1 MSITAFENLMSAA
14 ERRMLMSGE
23 QNTSIRM
30 SDFLGIIPAING
42 KVELVYE
49 GEQEGAEQI
58 SYHLI
63 NQAVKTLFPTYFPE
77 IKKLEK
83 EDKEGPYDLL
93 LGWFYGDNELFLE
106 DNLPESVYQDTL
118 TNVPNLKKI
127 IATHQADCPTGD
139 LFFMMEFLLWGLEAN
154 KKLNKYRTM
163 EGFQFKDGL
172 GNLLQEI

>member
-14 ERRMLMSGE
+14 ERRMLMAGE
-23 QNTSIRM
+23 QNTCIRM
-30 SDFLGIIPAING
+30 SDFLGTIPAING

-49 GEQEGAEQI
+49 GEQEGAEQV
-58 SYHLI
+58 SFYLI
-63 NQAVKTLFPTYFPE
+63 NQAVKTLFPAYFPE

-83 EDKEGPYDLL
+83 QDEEGPYDHLL
-93 LGWFYGDNELFLE
+93 EWFYGDNELFLE
-106 DNLPESVYQDTL
+106 DNLPDNVYHDTL
-118 TNVPNLKKI
+118 MNVPNLKKL
-127 IATHQADCPTGD
+127 IATYQADCPRED

-172 GNLLQEI
+172 GNLLAGI

>member
-14 ERRMLMSGE
+14 ERRMLLSGE
-23 QNTSIRM
+23 QNTCIRM

-58 SYHLI
+58 SFHLI
-63 NQAVKTLFPTYFPE
+63 NQAVKSLFPSYFPE

-83 EDKEGPYDLL
+83 QDEEGPYDQL

-106 DNLPESVYQDTL
+106 DSLPDNVYHDTL
-118 TNVPNLKKI
+118 MGVPNLEKLVV
-127 IATHQADCPTGD
+127 THQADCLSED
-139 LFFMMEFLLWGLEAN
+139 QFFMMEFLLWGLEAN

-172 GNLLQEI
+172 GNLLAGL

>member
-1 MSITAFENLMSAA
+1 
-14 ERRMLMSGE
+14 MLISGE
-23 QNTSIRM
+23 QNTCIRM

-58 SYHLI
+58 SFHLI
-63 NQAVKTLFPTYFPE
+63 NQAVKTLFPIYFPE

-83 EDKEGPYDLL
+83 QDVAGPYDQL

-106 DNLPESVYQDTL
+106 DSLPDNVYRDTL
-118 TNVPNLKKI
+118 MNVPHLKKLV
-127 IATHQADCPTGD
+127 ATHQADCPAEE

-172 GNLLQEI
+172 GNLLSGI